1 MEKGSNR
8 YIVSVVGKSG
18 SGKTTLLKKLI
29 PELIRKGYRIGTVK
43 HCHHLFEIDQ
53 PGKDSWK
60 HREAGAVSVAISS
73 GKRFAFIKELNSK
86 TSIREMISQLYKDVD
101 IVLVEGYKNEGFP
114 RIEVT
119 GRGFLKPI
127 SEGPQL
133 LMAVSDIPFNLKV
146 PVFGHEEISGIAD
159 LIVERMQG
167 FYQGSGDEYFASP
180 EK

>member
-1 MEKGSNR
+1 MEKSSNR

-18 SGKTTLLKKLI
+18 SGKTALLKKLI
-29 PELIRKGYRIGTVK
+29 PELVKRGYRVGTVK

-73 GKRFAFIKELNSK
+73 GKRFAFIKELDSE

-119 GRGFLKPI
+119 RKGLLKHI

-133 LMAVSDIPFNLKV
+133 LMAVGDIPFNLKV
-146 PVFGHEEISGIAD
+146 PVFGHEEISGITD
-159 LIVERMQG
+159 LIVERMQV
-167 FYQGSGDEYFASP
+167 FYQDSGAEYFASP
-180 EK
+180 